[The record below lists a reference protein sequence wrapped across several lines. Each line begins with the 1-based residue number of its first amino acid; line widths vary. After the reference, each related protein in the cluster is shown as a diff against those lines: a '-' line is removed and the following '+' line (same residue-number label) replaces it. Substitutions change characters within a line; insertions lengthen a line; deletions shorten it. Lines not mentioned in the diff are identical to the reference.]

1 MKGCIIER
9 NGSLRLK
16 VSLGKNPQ
24 TGKYESYYETF
35 HGNITEARKRLRQVL
50 TELDKGIFIK
60 PGKVTVADYLKDW
73 LKDYAY
79 TNLAPRTA
87 EGYDSIISRHLIP
100 SLGMIPLMQL
110 RPETIQ
116 RYISDKLS
124 HGRADQKGGLTAR
137 TVRHHIICLHTA
149 LQNAT
154 KMGLLFRNPVDAI
167 TIPRAE
173 RHEMCTMNETDI
185 HLLLEMAQ
193 GTKYYALFYTAIFT
207 GMRRSELLALRWQD
221 VDLLLLQVSVNRTLH
236 QVKGGRTIFRQPKTE
251 KSRRLIALTPSTASL
266 LQEYRDSQNI
276 VRESLGYP
284 RLTEID
290 LVFCQYDGRPFLPN
304 TVTHNWI
311 KLVRRAGLNNI
322 RLHDARHT
330 HASLMLKQGIH
341 PKIVQE
347 RLGHSSIQITLDTYS
362 HVSPGLQQAAAQ
374 LFDEIAI
381 SNKAAGK
388 LLDAGVHQSR
398 R

>member
-1 MKGCIIER
+1 M
-9 NGSLRLK
+9 
-16 VSLGKNPQ
+16 V
-24 TGKYESYYETF
+24 
-35 HGNITEARKRLRQVL
+35 
-50 TELDKGIFIK
+50 
-60 PGKVTVADYLKDW
+60 
-73 LKDYAY
+73 
-79 TNLAPRTA
+79 
-87 EGYDSIISRHLIP
+87 
-100 SLGMIPLMQL
+100 PLVQL
-110 RPETIQ
+110 RPEMIQ

-137 TVRHHIICLHTA
+137 TIRHHIICLHTA

-154 KMGLLFRNPVDAI
+154 KLGLLFRNPVDAV

-173 RHEMCTMNETDI
+173 RHEMRTMNETDI

-193 GTKYYALFYTAIFT
+193 GTQYYALFYTAIFT

-221 VDLLLLQVSVNRTLH
+221 VDLLLLQTSINRTLH

-251 KSRRLIALTPSTASL
+251 KSRRLIALTPSTAAL

-276 VRESLGYP
+276 LRESLGYAK
-284 RLTEID
+284 LTETD
-290 LVFCQYDGRPFLPN
+290 LVFCQYDGKPFLPN

-311 KLVRRAGLNNI
+311 KLVRRAGLSGI

-330 HASLMLKQGIH
+330 HATLMLKQGIH

-362 HVSPGLQQAAAQ
+362 HVAPGLQQAAANK
-374 LFDEIAI
+374 FDEIVI
-381 SNKAAGK
+381 HSE
-388 LLDAGVHQSR
+388 V
-398 R
+398 

>member
-1 MKGCIIER
+1 MRGCIIER
-9 NGSLRLK
+9 NGSFRIK
-16 VSLGKNPQ
+16 APLGKNPQ
-24 TGKYESYYETF
+24 TGKYEAYYETF
-35 HGNITEARKRLRQVL
+35 HGNITEARKRLREIL
-50 TELDKGIFIK
+50 TELDKGIFVK
-60 PGKVTVADYLKDW
+60 PGKVTVAGYLKDW

-110 RPETIQ
+110 RPEMIQ

-154 KMGLLFRNPVDAI
+154 KLGLLFRNPVDAV

-173 RHEMCTMNETDI
+173 RHEMRTMNETDI

-193 GTKYYALFYTAIFT
+193 GTQYYALFYTAIFT

-221 VDLLLLQVSVNRTLH
+221 VDLLLLQTSVNRTLH
-236 QVKGGRTIFRQPKTE
+236 QIKGGRTIFRQPKTE
-251 KSRRLIALTPSTASL
+251 KSRRLIALTPSTAAL

-276 VRESLGYP
+276 LRESLGYAK
-284 RLTEID
+284 LTETD
-290 LVFCQYDGRPFLPN
+290 LVFCQYDGKPFLPN

-311 KLVRRAGLNNI
+311 KLVRRAGLSGI

-330 HASLMLKQGIH
+330 HATLMLKQGIH

-362 HVSPGLQQAAAQ
+362 HVAPGLQQAAANGFDDLVIGNHKQ
-374 LFDEIAI
+374 LTA
-381 SNKAAGK
+381 
-388 LLDAGVHQSR
+388 
-398 R
+398 